1 MLSTKRE
8 ELEKL
13 TERESNLNSTLNGTI
28 GDGNKFE
35 AFLVKVYKKKIK
47 RAKKK
52 TTNDGK
58 YYTFLITLFDA
69 LSVSRLLCLDDL
81 GLDRGTM
88 KGFEPEGLRPVCIC
102 ICLWILYAP
111 FITTISQGLFS
122 LTERL

>member
-13 TERESNLNSTLNGTI
+13 SERESNLNSTLNGTI

-52 TTNDGK
+52 TANDGK
-58 YYTFLITLFDA
+58 YYNIFFDHA
-69 LSVSRLLCLDDL
+69 
-81 GLDRGTM
+81 
-88 KGFEPEGLRPVCIC
+88 F
-102 ICLWILYAP
+102 
-111 FITTISQGLFS
+111 
-122 LTERL
+122 